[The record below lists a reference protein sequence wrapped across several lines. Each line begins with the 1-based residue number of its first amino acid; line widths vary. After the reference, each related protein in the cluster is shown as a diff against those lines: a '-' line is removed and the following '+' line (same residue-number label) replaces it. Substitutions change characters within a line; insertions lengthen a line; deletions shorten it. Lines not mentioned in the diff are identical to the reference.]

1 MVIIMNE
8 RQKRFVD
15 EYIICANATQAA
27 IRAGYSKRSAR
38 VIGQENLLKPA
49 ISEAIK
55 ERLGQ
60 MESER
65 LMTAQEVL
73 IFLSDV
79 VRGQVTEKFITPSGK
94 QFDIPLK
101 GCDRIAA
108 ADKLLKV
115 FGEYKDKVEVE
126 MTASEKFMQAL
137 IEIDKELAEESARE
151 PS

>member
-1 MVIIMNE
+1 MTE

-73 IFLSDV
+73 EFLSAV

-115 FGEYKDKVEVE
+115 YGEYREKSTVE
-126 MTASEKFMQAL
+126 MTPSQLFLQAMMK
-137 IEIDKELAEESARE
+137 IDAELKAEENACAGS
-151 PS
+151 